1 MYELLLVLHV
11 LIALM
16 LIGLILIQQGKGAQ
30 AGASFGSGASQTVFG
45 SQGSGGFIS
54 RTTGILAALFFI
66 LNLFLAYYLN
76 KTSYREA
83 PSVPVN
89 TQTQETV
96 APQENNETS
105 SGPVSGTQPQV
116 GKDVPDVP

>member
-1 MYELLLVLHV
+1 MYELLLVFHV

-54 RTTGILAALFFI
+54 RTTATLAAVFFI
-66 LNLFLAYYLN
+66 LNLFLAYYIN

-83 PSVPVN
+83 PPAPVS
-89 TQTQETV
+89 TQTQETA
-96 APQENNETS
+96 APQENEKP
-105 SGPVSGTQPQV
+105 SGPSS
-116 GKDVPDVP
+116 VPDVP

>member
-1 MYELLLVLHV
+1 MYDLLLVLHV

-16 LIGLILIQQGKGAQ
+16 LVGLILIQQGKGAQ

-54 RTTGILAALFFI
+54 RTTGVLAALFFI
-66 LNLFLAYYLN
+66 LNLFLAYYIN
-76 KTSYREA
+76 KTSFREA
-83 PSVPVN
+83 PPAPVS
-89 TQTQETV
+89 TQAEGNV
-96 APQENNETS
+96 VPQENEKS
-105 SGPVSGTQPQV
+105 SGSVSGTQPPV

>member
-16 LIGLILIQQGKGAQ
+16 LVGLILIQQGKGAQ

-54 RTTGILAALFFI
+54 RTTGVLAALFFI

-83 PSVPVN
+83 SPVPVS
-89 TQTQETV
+89 TQTQGSE
-96 APQENNETS
+96 APQENEKP
-105 SGPVSGTQPQV
+105 SGPVSGTQPHV